1 MKILVIEDEELVR
14 ESILELLEA
23 EGFHTIDAATG
34 DVGVELAQRHK
45 PDLII
50 CDVMMPNLDGYGVL
64 NILRQNSATATIPF
78 IFLTAKAD
86 KVGFRQGMNLG
97 ADDYLTKPYE
107 AVELLEAIAT
117 QIRKY
122 TTLSQHYAIQNMAVE
137 TKLDTTSDPLALEP
151 SLRYA
156 LEREEFQVY
165 YQPQV
170 NLQIGQIVGAEAL
183 LRWHH
188 SEKGFISPTEFI
200 PIAEATGLIIPIGEW
215 VLRTACTQTKDW
227 QNRLYTGLKPLRV
240 AVNLS
245 PYQFS
250 DSDLNNTIIKILTET
265 KFSPQYLEL
274 ELTESMIV
282 QDVHFAIQ
290 TMKKLKELGIKLS
303 IDDFG
308 MGYSS
313 LSYLQQLPFDTLK
326 IDRSFV
332 QDVTNK
338 NGNAGITKAIIQ
350 MARSLNLKVIA
361 EGVETES
368 ELAFLCLE
376 NCDMM
381 QGYLFSRPLPAK
393 EFEKILIAN
402 KSLQIPAF

>member
-23 EGFHTIDAATG
+23 EGFHTIDAASG

-86 KVGFRQGMNLG
+86 KVDFRQGMNLG

-117 QIRKY
+117 QLRKY
-122 TTLSQHYAIQNMAVE
+122 TTLSQHYAIQNIAVE

-151 SLRYA
+151 SLRHA
-156 LEREEFQVY
+156 LEREEFQIY

-170 NLQIGQIVGAEAL
+170 NLQSGQIVGSEAL
-183 LRWHH
+183 LRWRH

-215 VLRTACTQTKDW
+215 VLHTACTQTKDW
-227 QNRLYTGLKPLRV
+227 QNRLHTGSEPLRL

-245 PYQFS
+245 AYQFS
-250 DSDLNNTIIKILTET
+250 NSDLNNTIIKILTET
-265 KFSPQYLEL
+265 NFSPKSLEL
-274 ELTESMIV
+274 ELTESLII
-282 QDVHFAIQ
+282 QDTNSAIQ
-290 TMKKLKELGIKLS
+290 IMHELKKLGIQLS

-332 QDVTNK
+332 QNVTNN

-350 MARSLNLKVIA
+350 MARSLNLNVIA
-361 EGVETES
+361 EGVETEA
-368 ELAFLCLE
+368 ELAFLCQE
-376 NCDMM
+376 NCDVM

-393 EFEKILIAN
+393 EFEQLLIEK
-402 KSLQIPAF
+402 KSLVIPSY